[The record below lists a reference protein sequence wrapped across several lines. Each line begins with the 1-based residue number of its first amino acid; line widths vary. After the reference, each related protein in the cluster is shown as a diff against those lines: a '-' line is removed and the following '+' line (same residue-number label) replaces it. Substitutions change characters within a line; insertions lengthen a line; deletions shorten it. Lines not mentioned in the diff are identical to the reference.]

1 MSQPLEIALYGSKKD
16 IALFLE
22 SLPIIKDLK
31 NEDDSIFGN
40 IDKYELKVIAHRLK
54 KYNTTD
60 HNSEER
66 KALASEHVIRL
77 HSQSMNCSRI
87 ANWLNEHQYKTS
99 RGKRFHS
106 SQVKRLIDESIQLG

>member
-1 MSQPLEIALYGSKKD
+1 MSQSVVITISGSKEEQSKFVG
-16 IALFLE
+16 L
-22 SLPIIKDLK
+22 LPVLKNVEIIKGDTLAVVYL
-31 NEDDSIFGN
+31 DDM
-40 IDKYELKVIAHRLK
+40 ELLAHRLR
-54 KYNTTD
+54 KYNTID
-60 HNSEER
+60 NNSEER